1 MRHEV
6 TTTIAAPADL
16 VWRTVADVEKW
27 PEWTPTMKE
36 VRREDSGDL
45 REGSIA
51 AVQQPK
57 QPLRTWTVTELTP
70 GRSFTWASAGR
81 GLRLSADHTV
91 TTDNGTTVVALTF
104 SLAGPL
110 APFASLLAGKAIRQ
124 AVDTEAASLKSW
136 CERSS
141 R

>member
-27 PEWTPTMKE
+27 PEWTPTMRE
-36 VRREDSGDL
+36 VRRKDSGDL
-45 REGSIA
+45 RKGSVA
-51 AVQQPK
+51 AVAQPK

-91 TTDNGTTVVALTF
+91 TTDNGTTVVELTF
-104 SLAGPL
+104 SLGGLL
-110 APFASLLAGKAIRQ
+110 APFASLLAGKAIRE
-124 AVDTEAASLKSW
+124 AVDTEAESLKRW

-141 R
+141 S